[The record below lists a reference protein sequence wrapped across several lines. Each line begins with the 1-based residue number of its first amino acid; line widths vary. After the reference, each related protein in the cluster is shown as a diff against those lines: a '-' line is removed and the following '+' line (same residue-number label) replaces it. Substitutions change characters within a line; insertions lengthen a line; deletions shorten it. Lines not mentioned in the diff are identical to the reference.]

1 MVQVTIPILL
11 CAVNA
16 TYQYPSFGLRY
27 LWANMG
33 DLNSQTGLREF
44 TLKQD
49 PDLIVE
55 EILACSPRIVGI
67 GAYIWNIE
75 RVEYIAEKIKE
86 YSPEIH
92 LVVGGPEVSHELEG
106 QKICEWADVVIQG
119 EADLLFSQHCRNV
132 FSSSWK
138 TASKPQV
145 ITGPLPELAELCLP
159 YHLYTEEDLK
169 FRHVC
174 VEVSRGCPFKCQY
187 CLSSLDKSVRH
198 FDVEKFLAEM
208 EKLFL
213 RGARQFK
220 FIDRTF
226 NLSPDLCDRVLRF
239 FLERIDQDLFLHF
252 EMVPDRLPPKVREII
267 SQFPKGALQFEI
279 GLQTLNEEVAKRI
292 SRFNIWE
299 KVVDNFNFLTQQTQV
314 HIHADLILGLPGET
328 LESFANGFD
337 RLFSLRPDEIQLG
350 ILKRLKGTPIV
361 QHSRSWKMTYSKSP
375 PFQILETSVLGPE
388 QVRKMERFSKYWD
401 RVHNSGDF
409 RRSIRWLSASEN
421 PDSPPSVFWE
431 FWKWVEYVDD
441 IFPSPYGVS
450 LLDLTR
456 AFFDYLTQIRG
467 FDFIEVRK
475 DLAKDYSSGGRREI
489 PSFLRDAAL
498 FASKRPVAQRR
509 VSLKKR
515 QMKRK
520 ENE

>member
-1 MVQVTIPILL
+1 
-11 CAVNA
+11 
-16 TYQYPSFGLRY
+16 
-27 LWANMG
+27 MG

-44 TLKQD
+44 SLKQD

-55 EILACSPRIVGI
+55 EILACNPKIVGI

-75 RVEYIAEKIKE
+75 RVESIAEKIKQK
-86 YSPEIH
+86 SPEIH
-92 LVVGGPEVSHELEG
+92 LVVGGPEVSHELDG

-132 FSSSWK
+132 FSGSWK
-138 TASKPQV
+138 SASKPEV
-145 ITGPLPELAELCLP
+145 ITGPLPELTELCLP
-159 YHLYTEEDLK
+159 YHLYTDEDLK

-198 FDVEKFLAEM
+198 FDVENFLTEM

-226 NLSPDLCDRVLRF
+226 NLSANLCDRVLRF
-239 FLERIDQDLFLHF
+239 FLERIDEDLFLHF
-252 EMVPDRLPPKVREII
+252 EMVPDRLPPAVRDII
-267 SQFPKGALQFEI
+267 SQFPKGSLQFEI

-299 KVVDNFNFLTQQTQV
+299 RVVDNFSFLTQQTQV

-328 LESFANGFD
+328 LESFADGFD

-361 QHSRSWKMTYSKSP
+361 QHSQLWKMNYSERP

-409 RRSIRWLSASEN
+409 SRSIKWLSVSKN
-421 PDSPPSVFWE
+421 SNSPVSVFWE
-431 FWKWVEYVDD
+431 FWKWVDYVDG
-441 IFPSPYGVS
+441 IFPSPYGLS
-450 LLDLTR
+450 LLDLTK
-456 AFFDYLTQIRG
+456 AFFDYLTQIKG
-467 FDFIEVRK
+467 FNFVEVRK

-489 PSFLRDAAL
+489 PGFLRDADSFNSNRL
-498 FASKRPVAQRR
+498 VAQGRI
-509 VSLKKR
+509 SLKKR